1 MNNESM
7 QKINKMGKV
16 AFIVS
21 KIATIVLIIGLV
33 CSLGVTIASVILP
46 DDIFEVKMSGEAQVA
61 INKDSLG
68 NIIGKKAVNQIVKN
82 TQDDFNMNMNGIAF
96 NYKDMNN
103 NEDML
108 YIDANTDA
116 ITISMGEVSL
126 IMLAATF
133 LIINML
139 VLLVRVKSLCK
150 DFRDCKTPFEEKI
163 INKMRTV
170 AIHLIPWAIVNS
182 ICMSLMKSFAMGKV
196 DVSIGINLPTVTAVL
211 IVLMFTYVF
220 QYGAKLQQESDETL

>member
-139 VLLVRVKSLCK
+139 VLIVRVKSLCK

-163 INKMRTV
+163 INKMRAV

-196 DVSIGINLPTVTAVL
+196 DVSIGINLPTVIAVL

-220 QYGAKLQQESDETL
+220 QYGAKLQQEADETL